1 MSGTDK
7 LAPADADRVGG
18 CSEQSRLA
26 QADADRVGGG
36 SEQKRGR
43 VLVVA
48 GSDSGGGAGIQAD
61 IKAITMLGGFAA
73 TAVTAIT
80 VQNTLGVHGVHP
92 MPLDVITAQARCV
105 LEDIGTDAVK
115 TGMLGTVEVV
125 ETVAQL
131 LDEAK
136 APAVVDPVMIAKGG
150 HPLLPDLAVEAVKS
164 LMVPR
169 ATLLTPNAPEAEA
182 LTGLSIT
189 DADGQR
195 RAGEALLAMGAKAV
209 LMKGGHV
216 PGDVVTDILMTSDGE
231 TLLESERIHSMHTH
245 GTGCTLASACAA
257 GIAKGLP
264 LHVAVAEGWA
274 YVAEAIRRAP
284 GLGGGHGPLDHAWP
298 VRK

>member
-1 MSGTDK
+1 MTTTTFQN
-7 LAPADADRVGG
+7 DA
-18 CSEQSRLA
+18 
-26 QADADRVGGG
+26 
-36 SEQKRGR
+36 KGR
-43 VLVVA
+43 VLVIA

-80 VQNTLGVHGVHP
+80 VQNTLGVHGVYP
-92 MPLDVITAQARCV
+92 LPLDIIAAQARCV

-125 ETVAQL
+125 ETVAAL

-164 LMVPR
+164 LMIPR
-169 ATLLTPNAPEAEA
+169 AALLTPNAPEAEA
-182 LTGLSIT
+182 LTGLTIT

-195 RAGEALLAMGAKAV
+195 RAGEMLLGMGAKAV

-216 PGDVVTDILMTSDGE
+216 PGQTVIDILMTAEGE
-231 TLLESERIHSMHTH
+231 TVLESERVETRHTH
-245 GTGCTLASACAA
+245 GTGCTLASACSA

-264 LHVAVAEGWA
+264 VQLAVAEGWA

-284 GLGGGHGPLDHAWP
+284 GLGGGHGPLDHGWP
-298 VRK
+298 VRP

>member
-1 MSGTDK
+1 MTQSAEHQ
-7 LAPADADRVGG
+7 LAQLASDRVTSF
-18 CSEQSRLA
+18 SEKNKA
-26 QADADRVGGG
+26 
-36 SEQKRGR
+36 R
-43 VLVVA
+43 VLVIA

-80 VQNTLGVHGVHP
+80 VQNTLGVHGVYP
-92 MPLDVITAQARCV
+92 VPLDVIAAQARCV

-125 ETVAQL
+125 EIVATL

-169 ATLLTPNAPEAEA
+169 AALLTPNAPEAEA
-182 LTGLSIT
+182 LTGIEIIDLN
-189 DADGQR
+189 GQR
-195 RAGEALLAMGAKAV
+195 RAGEALLKMGAKAV

-216 PGDVVTDILMTSDGE
+216 AGDTVIDLLMTSDGE
-231 TLLESERIHSMHTH
+231 TVLETERIHSMHTH
-245 GTGCTLASACAA
+245 GTGCTLASACSA

-264 LHVAVAEGWA
+264 LSVAVAEAWA

-298 VRK
+298 VREFTRR